1 MADNLRWRA
10 RQMEARRTR
19 VAATAQPATPLRALA
34 AGIAQAARQA
44 FAEPYML
51 KVERREITVKRL
63 PRELDGLRIVHLSD
77 IHHSPFTGT
86 EQIERAI
93 ETANSL
99 EPDLIALTGD
109 YVSHDRSY
117 AAPCAE
123 MLGRLR

>member
-1 MADNLRWRA
+1 MAENLRWRERA
-10 RQMEARRTR
+10 REARRTQR
-19 VAATAQPATPLRALA
+19 AAPPATPLRALA

-44 FAEPYML
+44 LAEPYML
-51 KVERREITVKRL
+51 KVERREISLSRL
-63 PRELDGLRIVHLSD
+63 PRRLDRLRIVHLSD

-109 YVSHDRSY
+109 YVSHESTY

-123 MLGRLR
+123 LMG